1 VEFEGIGPA
10 RIEQLLESATR
21 MTLDEKQA
29 YLGNLGF
36 RVARTSHYVMLTG
49 LLRATDL
56 DAAFAAT
63 CDLWWHQLTNE
74 ARAAVEESLETG
86 RGPKRERQSRSL
98 EPLFHWNGT
107 TTVVGEAV
115 LRWLR
120 NRTGSSAGPES
131 KRRAADENLEGKPT
145 DIAARRIKEA
155 AIDPRDVDRVL
166 SEIHSISPG
175 EFERLTAN
183 LALALGYAD
192 DPAKVKVVGQTAD
205 GGIDV
210 IINDDLLGTS
220 PKIFI
225 QAKRWKGP
233 VGIAEVQ
240 RFGGVL
246 SSRQVPR
253 GLLITPSS
261 FTNDARRWAQHS
273 PTVTLVDGGV
283 LAAAI
288 IRSGHSVDDL
298 LI

>member
-1 VEFEGIGPA
+1 
-10 RIEQLLESATR
+10 
-21 MTLDEKQA
+21 MTLEEKQA
-29 YLGNLGF
+29 YFGNLGF
-36 RVARTSHYVMLTG
+36 RVARTTHYAMLTG

-56 DAAFAAT
+56 DGAFAAT
-63 CDLWWHQLTNE
+63 CDLWWHQLTSG
-74 ARAAVEESLETG
+74 ARVEVEEALETG
-86 RGPKRERQSRSL
+86 RGPYRERQSRSL

-107 TTVVGEAV
+107 TTVLGEAV
-115 LRWLR
+115 LRWATHRASLS
-120 NRTGSSAGPES
+120 T
-131 KRRAADENLEGKPT
+131 RRAADKDVQNEPT
-145 DIAARRIKEA
+145 DLGGLRMTGA
-155 AIDPRDVDRVL
+155 AIDSRDIERIL

-192 DPAKVKVVGQTAD
+192 DPAKVKIVGQTAD

-210 IINDDLLGTS
+210 IVNDDLLGTS

-225 QAKRWKGP
+225 QAKRWKGS

-240 RFGGVL
+240 RFGGIL
-246 SSRQVPR
+246 SSRHVPR
-253 GLLITPSS
+253 GLLITPSG

-273 PTVTLVDGGV
+273 PTVTLVDGAV

-298 LI
+298 VE